1 MKDKKQIQKIPC
13 PCGGFI
19 EWKKEKVVQEGIDCG
34 ILDIE
39 VCTKCGTQYLPEES
53 MLVVEEKLKQAG
65 LWGIERK
72 EIKFWKTGNA
82 VTIRFPTST
91 VKKLGLDKVNKGY
104 FYPEGQHKLVI
115 EI

>member
-1 MKDKKQIQKIPC
+1 MKPKEKIPC
-13 PCGGFI
+13 PCGGFL
-19 EWKKEKVVQEGIDCG
+19 ELKKDKVTQEGIDCG

-39 VCTKCGTQYLPEES
+39 ICNKCQTIYLPEES
-53 MLVVEEKLKQAG
+53 MLIVESKLKEAG

-82 VTIRFPTST
+82 ITIRLPTNL
-91 VKKLGLDKVNKGY
+91 VRKLNLGEIDKGY
-104 FYPEGQHKLVI
+104 LYQEGKHKLVI